1 MKKNLSLIIL
11 FLFILSSPVL
21 AQQSSSQSVCTKVG
35 TPDSPSPCQNPIS
48 EGGFSCPL
56 KKEKPVIGCG
66 SFMSDPKFN
75 RGACSGPQ
83 AIDRG
88 HCGRTY
94 GCYAG
99 SIEATNNSR
108 RAHSIDV
115 DGPAGEQVYLPTING
130 QEVRWVYSP
139 ASTGLSYFVDS
150 GDGGGY
156 GNVFVAD
163 LNGDRWVL
171 HLLHTTPPPLTP
183 PPAGRD
189 YYLSGDPVTK
199 IAATNYT
206 HVHINIG
213 KNPAGNNGGSGWLNP
228 EDLGM
233 CTGDKPAA
241 PANIEDKVKQ
251 IFNKLPGTSTATLI
265 MPDGKVVEKDGNK
278 RQPSY
283 SVIKLFVAAAAY
295 EAVLSGQVNLTDV
308 ITVSREDVVAGTG
321 VIQQGPFPQELTLGE
336 LIDYMLVY
344 SDNIATNLVIKHIG
358 NFGFVNNYLS
368 KNGYSGTILQRYM
381 ATTSAND
388 NYTSTQDSAMFMQKL
403 YNKQVVDEA
412 ASNAILRM
420 LTRRRSYEDS
430 QFVYIGRY
438 LPTGVDYIEKS
449 GLGPKTRNDA
459 GSFTTKSGQ
468 RIYLSIM
475 LSALNND
482 SAGEEALSRAAQEIY
497 NLIP

>member
-1 MKKNLSLIIL
+1 MIKILNLLILITSL
-11 FLFILSSPVL
+11 ILSSPL
-21 AQQSSSQSVCTKVG
+21 SFAQQSSSQSVCTKVG
-35 TPDSPSPCQNPIS
+35 SPDSPSPCQTQVSP
-48 EGGFSCPL
+48 GGFSCPI

-99 SIEATNNSR
+99 SIEATNKSR

-115 DGPAGEQVYLPTING
+115 DGPAGEVVYLPTISG
-130 QEVRWVYSP
+130 QEARWSYAP
-139 ASTGLSYFVDS
+139 GISYFVDS
-150 GDGGGY
+150 GDGGGH
-156 GNVFVAD
+156 GNVFTAD
-163 LNGDRWVL
+163 VNGDKWVL

-213 KNPAGNNGGSGWLNP
+213 KNPSGNNGGTGWLNP

-233 CTGDKPAA
+233 CTGDKPVA
-241 PANIEDKVKQ
+241 PTASLEDKIKE
-251 IFNKLPGTSTATLI
+251 IFNKLPGTSAATLI
-265 MPDGKVVEKDGNK
+265 MPDSKVIEKDGAK
-278 RQPSY
+278 KQPAF
-283 SVIKLFVAAAAY
+283 SVIKLFIAAAAY
-295 EAVLSGQVNLTDV
+295 EAILSGQVNLTDV
-308 ITVSREDVVAGTG
+308 ITVNREDVVGGTG
-321 VIQQGPFPQELTLGE
+321 VVQQGPFPQELTLAE

-358 NFGFVNNYLS
+358 GFGVVNNYLS
-368 KNGYSGTILQRYM
+368 RNGYGNTLLQRYM

-388 NYTSTQDSAMFMQKL
+388 NFTSSQDSAMFIQKL
-403 YNKQVVDEA
+403 YNKQVVDETT
-412 ASNAILRM
+412 SNNILRV

-438 LPTGVDYIEKS
+438 LPSGVDYIEKS
-449 GLGPKTRNDA
+449 GLGPKTRNDT

-468 RIYLSIM
+468 RIHLSIM
-475 LSALNND
+475 LSNLSNEG
-482 SAGEEALSRAAQEIY
+482 AGEEALSKAAQEIY